1 MTSSADVR
9 PDVEAVALPAV
20 RGSGVVVAG
29 LTVSLGGRT
38 VLDDVSLRVAP
49 GGLTAVVGPSG
60 CGKSTLLRVLG
71 GLPVAGTEVVGGEV
85 EVPLAEDGRPDV
97 AWMPQGDS
105 LLPWRRTLG
114 NVALGAQVGGA
125 SRRDAAAAARV
136 LLGRFGIAEF
146 ERSWPHELSG
156 GMRQRA
162 ALARTVL
169 AGRRVLL
176 LDEPFGALDPLT
188 RRDMNGWLATHRAQG
203 VLGDGAAVVLV
214 THDVDEAVALA
225 DHVVVL
231 SSRPGRVVA
240 RVEVGALGRDAARRV
255 VLASLG

>member
-1 MTSSADVR
+1 MTSSADLR
-9 PDVEAVALPAV
+9 PDLGTAEGRGSVEV
-20 RGSGVVVAG
+20 RGLS
-29 LTVSLGGRT
+29 VSLGGRA
-38 VLDDVSLRVAP
+38 VLADVSFRVAR

-60 CGKSTLLRVLG
+60 CGKSTLLRVLA
-71 GLPVAGTEVVGGEV
+71 GLAVAGTVVDGGAV
-85 EVPLAEDGRPDV
+85 RLPHGDDGRPDA

-114 NVALGAQVGGA
+114 NVALGAQVSGA
-125 SRRDAAAAARV
+125 SRRDATDAARG
-136 LLGRFGIAEF
+136 LLDRFGLAGF

-169 AGRRVLL
+169 AGRQVLL
-176 LDEPFGALDPLT
+176 LDEPFGALDPIT
-188 RRDMNGWLATHRAQG
+188 RRDMNGWLAAHREEG

-231 SSRPGRVVA
+231 SPRPGRVVA
-240 RVEVGALGRDAARRV
+240 LVDVAALGHDASRRV